1 MAPRAY
7 WKGSLKL
14 SLVTC
19 PIALYPA
26 STQAEKTHFH
36 QINTKTGHRL
46 KQQMVDEQTGRVV
59 DKDHKGRGYE
69 LTKGRYVEIDEEEL
83 DAVKLESTHTIEI
96 DDFVP
101 AEDIDER
108 YLDKPYYI
116 VPNGK
121 VGADAFVVIRDAL
134 KRKNKVALARVV
146 LSNREHVIALKP
158 LGKGL
163 LGTTLRYP
171 YELRDEDDYFDD
183 IPSPRIPKDMVDLA
197 AHILDAKASKFDP
210 HKFKDKYETA
220 LKALV
225 KRKAAGKTIE
235 VTQEKEEQSN
245 VIDLMDA
252 LKQSLGR
259 KKSKAETAKGRNR
272 TSAHQG
278 LKRRAV

>member
-1 MAPRAY
+1 
-7 WKGSLKL
+7 
-14 SLVTC
+14 
-19 PIALYPA
+19 
-26 STQAEKTHFH
+26 
-36 QINTKTGHRL
+36 
-46 KQQMVDEQTGRVV
+46 MVDERTGRVV
-59 DKDHKGRGYE
+59 DKDHKGRRYE
-69 LTKGRYVEIDEEEL
+69 LSNGRNVEFEEEEL

-121 VGADAFVVIRDAL
+121 AGADAFVVIGDAM
-134 KRKNKVALARVV
+134 KRKDKVALARVV

-171 YELRDEDDYFDD
+171 YELKDEGDYFDD
-183 IPSPRIPKDMVDLA
+183 IPAPRVSKDMVDLA
-197 AHILDAKASKFDP
+197 AHILDTKASKFDP
-210 HKFKDKYETA
+210 DKFKDKYETA
-220 LKALV
+220 FKALV
-225 KRKAAGKTIE
+225 KRKAVGKAIE
-235 VTQEKEEQSN
+235 VPEEREEENN

-259 KKSKAETAKGRNR
+259 KKAATSPAKARKR
-272 TSAHQG
+272 TSARG
-278 LKRRAV
+278 SRKRRAA

>member
-19 PIALYPA
+19 PIAVYPA

-36 QINTKTGHRL
+36 QINTKAGHRL

-96 DDFVP
+96 GDFVP

-121 VGADAFVVIRDAL
+121 MGADAFVVIRDAL

-197 AHILDAKASKFDP
+197 AHILDTKASKFDP
-210 HKFKDKYETA
+210 HKFKDKCETA

-245 VIDLMDA
+245 VVDLMDA

-272 TSAHQG
+272 ASAHQG